1 MTSVRLYDDNALIG
15 DKSGVLIGT
24 GIADKSKDDI
34 VTLTKPNGDSSNY
47 SYTWTDK
54 VVVAQF
60 NDKNN
65 KNEFNSSKM
74 SSIKQDNNDMYIAV
88 LDEGVITGIC
98 TVYVEGAGESSD
110 TVSKGGVTAT
120 ASVSG
125 TGTVSVVFD
134 VDRPEYVPAGESG
147 SITADLYING
157 VYETQITQPLTS
169 GQDKVRWTYGTK
181 VDSEDTAS
189 VDKDSIKVT
198 YDNVKVQYVDK
209 SNGGYVV
216 MDSTAPTT
224 IAVGSGKSLS
234 AAISTSAYTDAS
246 YATVTGTSGVAGT
259 ISNSTGTISGSD
271 LTVAGD
277 GYVVIEITGLAKDT
291 TVDFDFTA
299 INKAL
304 STWDV
309 NSASDKDLSLTFGV
323 KTGSATGITPGTPKT
338 LTVKLASGTVSD
350 AYNYYVELDGAGKV
364 LLNGTT
370 AVDFPNAVTI
380 NSDITYTVADVKVTP
395 VPKLAIVA
403 ASWTD
408 YGITVKFNRAV
419 TSKTPASGFV
429 TSDDYTYTNTS
440 SNGSAVDKVS
450 AVGSDTITFTF
461 KDAALTAGDKLAFT
475 VEIKDA
481 EVSGNALTAV
491 TLTLKADGVLNNG
504 GVDLPKA

>member
-1 MTSVRLYDDNALIG
+1 M
-15 DKSGVLIGT
+15 
-24 GIADKSKDDI
+24 
-34 VTLTKPNGDSSNY
+34 
-47 SYTWTDK
+47 
-54 VVVAQF
+54 
-60 NDKNN
+60 
-65 KNEFNSSKM
+65 
-74 SSIKQDNNDMYIAV
+74 
-88 LDEGVITGIC
+88 
-98 TVYVEGAGESSD
+98 
-110 TVSKGGVTAT
+110 
-120 ASVSG
+120 
-125 TGTVSVVFD
+125 
-134 VDRPEYVPAGESG
+134 
-147 SITADLYING
+147 
-157 VYETQITQPLTS
+157 
-169 GQDKVRWTYGTK
+169 
-181 VDSEDTAS
+181 
-189 VDKDSIKVT
+189 
-198 YDNVKVQYVDK
+198 
-209 SNGGYVV
+209 
-216 MDSTAPTT
+216 
-224 IAVGSGKSLS
+224 
-234 AAISTSAYTDAS
+234 
-246 YATVTGTSGVAGT
+246 AGT
-259 ISNSTGTISGSD
+259 ISNTRGTVSGTT

-364 LLNGTT
+364 LLSGTT
-370 AVDFPNAVTI
+370 AVNFPNAVTI

>member
-1 MTSVRLYDDNALIG
+1 M
-15 DKSGVLIGT
+15 
-24 GIADKSKDDI
+24 
-34 VTLTKPNGDSSNY
+34 
-47 SYTWTDK
+47 
-54 VVVAQF
+54 
-60 NDKNN
+60 
-65 KNEFNSSKM
+65 
-74 SSIKQDNNDMYIAV
+74 
-88 LDEGVITGIC
+88 
-98 TVYVEGAGESSD
+98 
-110 TVSKGGVTAT
+110 
-120 ASVSG
+120 
-125 TGTVSVVFD
+125 FD

-157 VYETQITQPLTS
+157 VYETQITQLLTS
-169 GQDKVRWTYGTK
+169 GQDKVRWTYSTK

-209 SNGGYVV
+209 SNNGDVILSSGSTSTVKVGSSVSLSGATVDGRAYTSTSINAATAAIKSGATGSVTV
-216 MDSTAPTT
+216 TDSTGE
-224 IAVGSGKSLS
+224 I
-234 AAISTSAYTDAS
+234 
-246 YATVTGTSGVAGT
+246 TGTGLNVT
-259 ISNSTGTISGSD
+259 
-271 LTVAGD
+271 GD
-277 GYVVIEITGLAKDT
+277 GYVVVEITGLVKDT

-304 STWDV
+304 RTWDV

-370 AVDFPNAVTI
+370 AVEFPNAVTI

-429 TSDDYTYTNTS
+429 TPDDYTYTNTS

-450 AVGSDTITFTF
+450 AVGSDTITFIF
-461 KDAALTAGDKLAFT
+461 KDAALKAGDTLAFT
-475 VEIKDA
+475 AKIKDA